1 MNSMFIRTS
10 RIKKWV
16 LCIAVLVLCVT
27 GAMTVMAEENTP
39 IRLDNFSGQTVVVGG
54 TSNANKHEISV
65 LADCIYDTKTHMYRI
80 TVDKENDL
88 SIISSVADGMFTNYV
103 VSIETNIPEGLSLY
117 RDGTLMENADL
128 TDLKQFGHYI
138 LQYQGRKILEF
149 RIVEEYTTLRSFQT
163 PNGFQMVEVTVDGV
177 PAEFQ
182 YDGVQF
188 TAEGLYEVSYVCD
201 ATNVLHTFTTT
212 VDRTAPVLA
221 LSQVDENGRSNEPVD
236 ISDREPFSTVKLT
249 IDGREEE
256 AADLLKERGEYVLT
270 ISDRAGNSNTY
281 HFKIGMY
288 LNGSS
293 IAFVMLLLAVVLG
306 VIVYVIVSA
315 KRLKVY

>member
-1 MNSMFIRTS
+1 MFIRIN

-16 LCIAVLVLCVT
+16 LCIAVLVLCMT
-27 GAMTVMAEENTP
+27 GVMTAMAEENTP

-65 LADCIYDTKTHMYRI
+65 LADCIYDTKIHMYRI

-117 RDGTLMENADL
+117 RDGTLMEGADL

-149 RIVEEYTTLRSFQT
+149 RIVEEYTTLRSFKT

-182 YDGVQF
+182 YDGVQLN
-188 TAEGLYEVSYVCD
+188 AEGLYEISYICD

>member
-1 MNSMFIRTS
+1 MNSMFLRTN

-16 LCIAVLVLCVT
+16 LCIAILALCVT

-39 IRLDNFSGQTVVVGG
+39 IRLDNFTGQTVVVGG
-54 TSNANKHEISV
+54 TANANKNEIPV
-65 LADCIYDTKTHMYRI
+65 LANCIYDTKTHMYTI
-80 TVDKENDL
+80 TVDEENDF

-103 VSIETNIPEGLSLY
+103 VTIETNIPEGLSLF
-117 RDGTLMENADL
+117 RNGTLMENPDL
-128 TDLKQFGHYI
+128 SGLKQFGHYV
-138 LQYQGRKILEF
+138 LQYEGRKILEF

-163 PNGFQMVEVTVDGV
+163 PNGFQMVNVTVDGV

-182 YDGVQF
+182 YDGVQLN
-188 TAEGLYEVSYVCD
+188 AEGLYEVSYVCD
-201 ATNVLHTFTTT
+201 ATKVLYTFTTT

-221 LSQVDENGRSNEPVD
+221 LSQLDENGRSNEPVD
-236 ISDREPFSTVKLT
+236 ISDREPFSTVKVT
-249 IDGREEE
+249 IDGMEKE
-256 AADLLKERGEYVLT
+256 ATDLLKERGEYVLT

-293 IAFVMLLLAVVLG
+293 IAFVMLLLSVVLG